1 MIIFVILVLWGVASD
16 LNSALF
22 MGFKFYDLPPICY
35 GYDLL
40 KRLSSVSIASLAVS
54 ILGQYGVIGNILTV
68 I

>member
-16 LNSALF
+16 LNSALC
-22 MGFKFYDLPPICY
+22 MDFKFYDLLSICY

-40 KRLSSVSIASLAVS
+40 KRLSSVSIASVAVS
-54 ILGQYGVIGNILTV
+54 ILDQYGVIDNILTV